1 MSLKEQIVQDTKA
14 AMKARDKQR
23 LGTLRLLGAAI
34 KQKEVDDR
42 ATLNDDDITA
52 IITKMI
58 KQRKDSAEQY
68 QQAGRNELA
77 EQELF
82 EISVLETYLP
92 EPLSEAE
99 LDAVIQAT
107 INKTGAS
114 SMADMSKVMNAL
126 RPKIAG
132 RADMAAASAKIRA
145 LLG

>member
-1 MSLKEQIVQDTKA
+1 MSLKEQIVQDIKD

-23 LGTLRLLGAAI
+23 LGALRLLSAAI
-34 KQKEVDDR
+34 KQKEVDNR
-42 ATLNDDDITA
+42 VTLSDEDITT

-77 EQELF
+77 EQERY
-82 EISVLETYLP
+82 EISVLEGYLP

-107 INKTGAS
+107 VHETGAS
-114 SMADMSKVMNAL
+114 SMADMGKVMNAL
-126 RPKIAG
+126 RPKISG
-132 RADMAAASAKIRA
+132 RADMSVASGKIRA

>member
-1 MSLKEQIVQDTKA
+1 MSLKEQIVQDTKD

-23 LGTLRLLGAAI
+23 LGTLRLLSAAI

-42 ATLNDDDITA
+42 VELSDDDITA

-68 QQAGRNELA
+68 QQAGRTELA
-77 EQELF
+77 DQERY
-82 EISVLETYLP
+82 EITVLQGYLP

-107 INKTGAS
+107 VHETGAS
-114 SMADMSKVMNAL
+114 SMADMGKVMNAL

-132 RADMAAASAKIRA
+132 RADMSVASAKIRA

>member
-1 MSLKEQIVQDTKA
+1 MSLKEQIVQDTKD

-23 LGTLRLLGAAI
+23 LGTLRLLSAAI

-42 ATLNDDDITA
+42 VALSDDDITA

-68 QQAGRNELA
+68 QQAGRAELA
-77 EQELF
+77 DQERY
-82 EISVLETYLP
+82 EITVLQGYLP

-107 INKTGAS
+107 VHETGAS
-114 SMADMSKVMNAL
+114 SMADMGKVMNAL

-132 RADMAAASAKIRA
+132 RADMSVASAKIRA

>member
-1 MSLKEQIVQDTKA
+1 MALKERITQDTKA

-42 ATLNDDDITA
+42 VDLTDADITA
-52 IITKMI
+52 IIGKMI

-68 QQAGRNELA
+68 RQAGRDELA
-77 EQELF
+77 AQEEY
-82 EISVLETYLP
+82 EISVLQDYLP

-107 INKTGAS
+107 IHETGATG
-114 SMADMSKVMNAL
+114 MADMGAVMGAL

-132 RADMAAASAKIRA
+132 RADMAVASAKIRA

>member
-1 MSLKEQIVQDTKA
+1 MSLKEQIVQDIKD

-23 LGTLRLLGAAI
+23 LGTLRLLSAAI

-42 ATLNDDDITA
+42 VTLSDADITA

-68 QQAGRNELA
+68 QQAGRDELA
-77 EQELF
+77 EQERY
-82 EISVLETYLP
+82 EISVLEGYLP

-107 INKTGAS
+107 VHETGAS
-114 SMADMSKVMNAL
+114 SMADMGKVMNAL

-132 RADMAAASAKIRA
+132 RADMSAASAKIRA

>member
-1 MSLKEQIVQDTKA
+1 MSLKEQISQDTKA

-34 KQKEVDDR
+34 KQREVDDR
-42 ATLNDDDITA
+42 VELSDDDITA

-68 QQAGRNELA
+68 QQAGRTELA
-77 EQELF
+77 EQENY
-82 EISVLETYLP
+82 EISVLQAYLP

-107 INKTGAS
+107 INETGAS
-114 SMADMSKVMNAL
+114 SMADMGVVMNAL

-132 RADMAAASAKIRA
+132 RADMGVASAKIRA
-145 LLG
+145 LLS

>member
-1 MSLKEQIVQDTKA
+1 MSLKEQISQDTKA

-42 ATLNDDDITA
+42 VELSDDDITA
-52 IITKMI
+52 ILTKMI

-68 QQAGRNELA
+68 RQAGRDELA
-77 EQELF
+77 EQELY
-82 EISVLETYLP
+82 EIGVLESYLP

-107 INKTGAS
+107 VHETGAS
-114 SMADMSKVMNAL
+114 SMADMGKVMNAL

-132 RADMAAASAKIRA
+132 RADMSVASAKIRA

>member
-1 MSLKEQIVQDTKA
+1 MSLKEQISQDTKA

-42 ATLNDDDITA
+42 VELSDDDITA

-68 QQAGRNELA
+68 QQAGRDELA
-77 EQELF
+77 EQELY
-82 EISVLETYLP
+82 EIGVLESYLP

-107 INKTGAS
+107 VHETGAS
-114 SMADMSKVMNAL
+114 SMADMGKVMNAL

-132 RADMAAASAKIRA
+132 RADMSVASAKIRA